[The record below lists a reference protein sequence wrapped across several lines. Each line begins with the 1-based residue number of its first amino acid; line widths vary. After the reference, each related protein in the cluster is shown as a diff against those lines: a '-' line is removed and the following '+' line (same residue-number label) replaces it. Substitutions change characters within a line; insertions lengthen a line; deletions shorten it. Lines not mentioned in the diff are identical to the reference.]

1 MTGKIL
7 TSVAAALAF
16 GTAGL
21 AINATAAPRF
31 GGGAAPHFSAPHF
44 AAPHF
49 AAPHVAA
56 PHFAAPHFAVHH
68 FAAPTG
74 RAHNFVAHRSVG
86 EAHTHEVRPQVHD
99 HAAPDRAAGSNQA
112 GRNFSGPSAEH
123 NRPVGTVGLGAEHE
137 ARAFHHGKFG
147 WRNFHRGFVGWAGPV
162 FWPYA
167 YDDLFDYAFW
177 PYAEYGDYDD
187 QFWAYGYDDLFGGIL
202 LPYEYAGFA
211 AAGPVVGQQ
220 GAELIPPASAAQ
232 LCVTAGPSTAGI
244 PSDRIAKAVQPT
256 TEQRTKRDT
265 LKGAEAEA
273 VKELQSSCAT
283 QQPATP
289 IARLD
294 AVQARLQAM
303 IEAVDIVRAP
313 LADFYAS
320 LSDEQKARFDQLGES
335 QEQAA
340 AKQPSLTRLCGPQR
354 DIPAFPVSQ
363 IDKAVQPDRQQ
374 RADLDALRDAA
385 NKADEII
392 QAACPAQLPL
402 TPPGRLDAVR
412 NRLQAMLHGVETVR
426 PPLQRFYAS
435 LSDQQK
441 ARFDAS
447 SQQ

>member
-1 MTGKIL
+1 MIGKIL
-7 TSVAAALAF
+7 TSVAAALAVE
-16 GTAGL
+16 TAGL

-31 GGGAAPHFSAPHF
+31 GGGAAPHFSASHF

-49 AAPHVAA
+49 AA

-68 FAAPTG
+68 FATPTG
-74 RAHNFVAHRSVG
+74 RVHNFVAHRSVG
-86 EAHTHEVRPQVHD
+86 ETHAHEVHTQVHD
-99 HAAPDRAAGSNQA
+99 HEAPDRPAGSNQA
-112 GRNFSGPSAEH
+112 GRNFSGPPAAH
-123 NRPVGTVGLGAEHE
+123 NGPVGTVGLGAEHQ
-137 ARAFHHGKFG
+137 AREFHHGNFG

-177 PYAEYGDYDD
+177 PYDEYGDYDD

-202 LPYEYAGFA
+202 VPYAYAGYA
-211 AAGPVVGQQ
+211 AAGPAVGQQ
-220 GAELIPPASAAQ
+220 GAEPIPAASAAQ
-232 LCVTAGPSTAGI
+232 FCVTAGPSAAGI
-244 PSDRIAKAVQPT
+244 PTDRIAKAVQPT
-256 TEQRTKRDT
+256 AQQRTKLDA
-265 LKGAEAEA
+265 LKVAEADA
-273 VKELQSSCAT
+273 VKVLESSCAT
-283 QQPATP
+283 QKPATP

-313 LADFYAS
+313 LGDFYAS
-320 LSDEQKARFDQLGES
+320 LSDEQKARFDQPGES
-335 QEQAA
+335 REAA
-340 AKQPSLTRLCGPQR
+340 AKQPSLIRLCGPQT

-363 IDKAVQPDRQQ
+363 IDKAVQPDRRQ

-385 NKADEII
+385 NKADEMI
-392 QAACPAQLPL
+392 QAACPAQPPL

-441 ARFDAS
+441 ARFDATN
-447 SQQ
+447 QNG